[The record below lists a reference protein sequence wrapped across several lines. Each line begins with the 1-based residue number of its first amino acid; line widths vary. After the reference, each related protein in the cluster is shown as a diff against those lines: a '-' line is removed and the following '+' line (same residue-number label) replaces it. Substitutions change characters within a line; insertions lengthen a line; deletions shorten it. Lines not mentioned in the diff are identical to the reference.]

1 MSIINVDTSFVNVS
15 VGPYI
20 IDNFYVNTKGF
31 TAGASGAQL
40 ALPGL
45 YDQGASILSC
55 SLVCPTGIAGAAG
68 YPLNNGVVSVTAT
81 GNAAPGVVLY
91 SALGTGVSSPS
102 GALGA
107 TLPQDSWLVLTY
119 TGSNAAANTPNALVT
134 TNVPIGLCVKW
145 TKLTETQDSFGL

>member
-15 VGPYI
+15 VGPYV
-20 IDNFYVNTKGF
+20 IDEFWVNTKGF
-31 TAGASGAQL
+31 STGSSGATL
-40 ALPGL
+40 VLPGL

-55 SLVCPTGIAGAAG
+55 SLVCPTGAAGVAG
-68 YPLNNGVVSVTAT
+68 YPLNNGVVSITAT
-81 GNAAPGVVLY
+81 GNAQAGVVLY

-119 TGSNAAANTPNALVT
+119 TGSSPINTTPNALVT
-134 TNVPIGLCVKW
+134 TNVPVGLCVKW
-145 TKLTETQDSFGL
+145 TKLTETQNTFGL

>member
-31 TAGASGAQL
+31 TAGVTGDTL
-40 ALPGL
+40 VIPGL

-55 SLVCPTGIAGAAG
+55 SLLCPTAGGAGAVLG
-68 YPLNNGVVSVTAT
+68 NGSVVVTAT

-102 GALGA
+102 AALGS
-107 TLPQDSWLVLTY
+107 TLPQDSWLVLSFNSSGAS
-119 TGSNAAANTPNALVT
+119 TGTAAPNKAV
-134 TNVPIGLCVKW
+134 GLCVKW
-145 TKLTETQDSFGL
+145 TKLTETQNTFGL

>member
-15 VGPYI
+15 VGPYV
-20 IDNFYVNTKGF
+20 IDEFWVNTKGF
-31 TAGASGAQL
+31 TAGASGTQL

-55 SLVCPTGIAGAAG
+55 SLVCPTGVAGVAG
-68 YPLNNGVVSVTAT
+68 YPLNNGVVSITAT
-81 GNAAPGVVLY
+81 GNARAGVVLY

-119 TGSNAAANTPNALVT
+119 TGSSPAPATPNALVT
-134 TNVPIGLCVKW
+134 TNVPVGLCVKW
-145 TKLTETQDSFGL
+145 TKLTETQNTYGL

>member
-1 MSIINVDTSFVNVS
+1 MSGNIINVDTSFVNVS

-20 IDNFYVNTKGF
+20 IDEFWVNTKGF
-31 TAGASGAQL
+31 TTGGTGEVL

-55 SLVCPTGIAGAAG
+55 SLICPTAGGAG
-68 YPLNNGVVSVTAT
+68 TVLGNGSVVVTAT

-107 TLPQDSWLVLTY
+107 TLPQDSWLQLTFNSSVN
-119 TGSNAAANTPNALVT
+119 TGTAAPNKAV
-134 TNVPIGLCVKW
+134 GLCVKW
-145 TKLTETQDSFGL
+145 TKLTETQNSFGL